1 MRLAGAFA
9 DQVLLPAG
17 NALTMPVDMDPVQA
31 SLTEPTAVAVHSVA
45 LTERVLY
52 RPVSEARA
60 LVLGAG
66 AIGALIALV
75 LQSKGCREVYLG
87 DTNQLRLKTAEK
99 HGFGHVYNPL
109 ENEPEAGSFDVVFD
123 AVGSGG
129 TRAASSR
136 LVRPGGVI
144 SHAGLQDQSD
154 GLDTRTLTLQEVTFI
169 GNYCYTVAD
178 LTASVE
184 LLHGQKLGPLDW
196 VEQRPLADGAGAF
209 EDIHLGKSAS
219 PKIVL
224 IP

>member
-1 MRLAGAFA
+1 MALA
-9 DQVLLPAG
+9 
-17 NALTMPVDMDPVQA
+17 
-31 SLTEPTAVAVHSVA
+31 
-45 LTERVLY
+45 ERVLY
-52 RPVSEARA
+52 RPISEARV

-87 DTNQLRLKTAEK
+87 DTNELRRKTADK
-99 HGFGHVYNPL
+99 HGFGQVYNPL
-109 ENEPEAGSFDVVFD
+109 ENEPQNASFDVVFD
-123 AVGSGG
+123 AVGTGG

-144 SHAGLQDQSD
+144 SHAGLQDQNE
-154 GLDTRTLTLQEVTFI
+154 GLDTRTMTLQEITFI

-178 LTASVE
+178 LTAAIE
-184 LLHGQKLGPLDW
+184 LLYHQRLGALDW
-196 VEQRPLADGAGAF
+196 IEQRPLADGASAF
-209 EDIHLGKSAS
+209 SDIHLGKSAS